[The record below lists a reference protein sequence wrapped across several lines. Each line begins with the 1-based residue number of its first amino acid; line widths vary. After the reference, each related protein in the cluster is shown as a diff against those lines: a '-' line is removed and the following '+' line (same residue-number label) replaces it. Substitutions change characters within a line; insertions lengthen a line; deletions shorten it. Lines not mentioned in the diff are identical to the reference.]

1 MVNDIKLSIYLEEIK
16 MQENNE
22 RGIIASSELP
32 NDEYLKS
39 IGKFIV
45 TFSKFEENVSVFISL
60 LLGDNT
66 ELVSTIANS
75 MDIRERCITLRGIC
89 AYKLGSADKIRDG
102 ENLKKD
108 KEIQELDKLFKNV
121 QKAVEK
127 RNEFIHSN
135 WSNDPETGKAHRL
148 RWTKAKQIYGWPEAN
163 YALVNIEE
171 IEAETKFIEKVH
183 DTLWKYIWSKFGNS
197 ILQRAKNN
205 EDGLQML

>member
-1 MVNDIKLSIYLEEIK
+1 